1 MGGGTGGGGG
11 RRGGRRRGRGRGRST
26 SEQGPAPWGG
36 DPAQQ
41 GGGYPPPGTYA
52 TPEDWHTQPLPFGVE
67 GDGDGGAAA
76 PALQPQNP
84 PAAQQQ
90 AFGAGIGPTPAFGPG
105 PQQQQQQAPPP
116 PPPPRPME
124 MMKQPGL
131 LELMQ
136 DGFGFLR
143 FAQNNY
149 LPDQDDIYVP
159 ANLVRR
165 YRIRPGSMVM
175 GEILPARKP
184 GQKPALGS
192 VVAINDRDPEAHAQE
207 TPFKDLTPQDPEERF
222 VLETFPDND
231 ISMRVVDLLTPIG
244 RGQRALIVAP
254 PRTGKTILMQ
264 KMCNAIGKNYP
275 DVKVIVLLVDE
286 RPEEVTDFRRNTK
299 AEVVASCLDEG
310 AANHVRVAEIV
321 LEKMKRQVEAGHH
334 IVVLLDSIT
343 RLGRAYNNE
352 AKGGG
357 RILSGGLD
365 AKVLTKPKAFFGSA
379 RNIENGGSL
388 TIISTALIDTGSRM
402 DQVIFEEFK
411 GTGNSEIVLSRQ
423 LANNRTFPSIDI
435 SLSGTRKDEKLFHP
449 DENERIKVL
458 RRVLSQLRPEEA
470 MRLLIEKLEKTRTNA
485 EFLLQFTIRDS
496 A

>member
-1 MGGGTGGGGG
+1 MGGGGGGGGGG
-11 RRGGRRRGRGRGRST
+11 RRGGRRRGRNRGGRPG
-26 SEQGPAPWGG
+26 EGGGVAPWGG
-36 DPAQQ
+36 GDPNNP
-41 GGGYPPPGTYA
+41 GGYPPAGTYA
-52 TPEDWHTQPLPFGVE
+52 APGGWETDPLAFDDAGVAQADGMTAAGPAREPMAQGQPGS
-67 GDGDGGAAA
+67 A
-76 PALQPQNP
+76 PSAD
-84 PAAQQQ
+84 
-90 AFGAGIGPTPAFGPG
+90 FGAGIAGQPAFAPQAQ
-105 PQQQQQQAPPP
+105 PRSDQQHQMQPQMQQQPQRPERPPTE
-116 PPPPRPME
+116 PM
-124 MMKQPGL
+124 KAAGL

-149 LPDQDDIYVP
+149 LPDADDIYVP
-159 ANLVRR
+159 ASLVRR
-165 YRIRPGSMVM
+165 YRIRPGSMIL
-175 GEILPARKP
+175 GEIMPARKP
-184 GQKPALGS
+184 GQKPALATITS
-192 VVAINDRDPEAHAQE
+192 INDRDPELHAQE
-207 TPFKDLTPQDPEERF
+207 VAFKDLTPQDPTERF

-264 KMCNAIGKNYP
+264 KMCNAIQRNYP
-275 DVKVIVLLVDE
+275 DVKLIVLLVDE

-299 AEVVASCLDEG
+299 AEVIASCLDEG
-310 AANHVRVAEIV
+310 AGNHIRVTEMV

-402 DQVIFEEFK
+402 DQVIFEEF
-411 GTGNSEIVLSRQ
+411 
-423 LANNRTFPSIDI
+423 
-435 SLSGTRKDEKLFHP
+435 
-449 DENERIKVL
+449 
-458 RRVLSQLRPEEA
+458 
-470 MRLLIEKLEKTRTNA
+470 
-485 EFLLQFTIRDS
+485 
-496 A
+496 

>member
-1 MGGGTGGGGG
+1 VRQEPGVA
-11 RRGGRRRGRGRGRST
+11 
-26 SEQGPAPWGG
+26 PPWGAEQAEG
-36 DPAQQ
+36 AGGYPAAGTYPDPGGWETDPLPFEADGMPPPDQGVAAQ
-41 GGGYPPPGTYA
+41 GGGAAVQPQQA
-52 TPEDWHTQPLPFGVE
+52 PLP
-67 GDGDGGAAA
+67 
-76 PALQPQNP
+76 
-84 PAAQQQ
+84 
-90 AFGAGIGPTPAFGPG
+90 AFGAGVAGAPNPAFIPT
-105 PQQQQQQAPPP
+105 QAPPP
-116 PPPPRPME
+116 PPRPQTE
-124 MMKQPGL
+124 TMKTPGL

-143 FAQNNY
+143 FAANNY
-149 LPDQDDIYVP
+149 LPDADDIYVP
-159 ANLVRR
+159 AGLVRR
-165 YRIRPGSMVM
+165 YRIRPGSMIL
-175 GEILPARKP
+175 GEIQPARKP
-184 GQKPALGS
+184 GQKPALAAITS
-192 VVAINDRDPEAHAQE
+192 INDRDPELHAQE
-207 TPFKDLTPQDPEERF
+207 IPFKNQTPCDPEERF

-264 KMCNAIGKNYP
+264 KMCNAIQRNHP
-275 DVKVIVLLVDE
+275 EVQVIVLLVDE

-299 AEVVASCLDEG
+299 AEVIASCLDEG
-310 AANHVRVAEIV
+310 AGNHIRVTEMV

-388 TIISTALIDTGSRM
+388 TIIATALIDTGSRM

-423 LANNRTFPSIDI
+423 LSNNRIFPAIDI
-435 SLSGTRKDEKLFHP
+435 SLSGTRKEEKLFHP

-458 RRVLSQLRPEEA
+458 RRVLSQLNPNEA

-485 EFLLQFTIRDS
+485 EFLLQFTIREP

>member
-1 MGGGTGGGGG
+1 MGARNSRRRPGGGVGGG
-11 RRGGRRRGRGRGRST
+11 RRGGRRRGRNRGHQ
-26 SEQGPAPWGG
+26 EPGAPPWGAG
-36 DPAQQ
+36 PE
-41 GGGYPPPGTYA
+41 PGTYP
-52 TPEDWHTQPLPFGVE
+52 PEAGYAPEAGWETDPLPFEQDGVAQP
-67 GDGDGGAAA
+67 DGAAA
-76 PALQPQNP
+76 TQTQP
-84 PAAQQQ
+84 
-90 AFGAGIGPTPAFGPG
+90 AFGAGIAGAPAPQPQHQGH
-105 PQQQQQQAPPP
+105 PQQQGQPL
-116 PPPPRPME
+116 PPRQPTE
-124 MMKQPGL
+124 MMKTAGL

-143 FAQNNY
+143 FAQNNF
-149 LPDQDDIYVP
+149 LPDADDIYVP
-159 ANLVRR
+159 AGLVRR
-165 YRIRPGSMVM
+165 YRIRPGSMVL
-175 GEILPARKP
+175 GEIQPARKP
-184 GQKPALGS
+184 GQKPALAT
-192 VVAINDRDPEAHAQE
+192 VVSINDKEADLHAQE
-207 TPFKDLTPQDPEERF
+207 IPFKNQTPCDPDERF
-222 VLETFPDND
+222 ILETFPDND

-264 KMCNAIGKNYP
+264 KMCNAIMRNHP
-275 DVKVIVLLVDE
+275 EVKVIVLLVDE

-299 AEVVASCLDEG
+299 AEVIASCLDEG
-310 AANHVRVAEIV
+310 AGNHIRVTEMV

-423 LANNRTFPSIDI
+423 LANNRIFPSIDI
-435 SLSGTRKDEKLFHP
+435 SLSGTRKEEKLFHP

-458 RRVLSQLRPEEA
+458 RRVLSQLNPNEA

>member
-1 MGGGTGGGGG
+1 MAA
-11 RRGGRRRGRGRGRST
+11 SA
-26 SEQGPAPWGG
+26 QGAS
-36 DPAQQ
+36 
-41 GGGYPPPGTYA
+41 
-52 TPEDWHTQPLPFGVE
+52 
-67 GDGDGGAAA
+67 
-76 PALQPQNP
+76 PALQSQPQQP
-84 PAAQQQ
+84 G
-90 AFGAGIGPTPAFGPG
+90 FGAGVGGNPSPMFTQ
-105 PQQQQQQAPPP
+105 PQQQQAAPPP
-116 PPPPRPME
+116 PPRQTE
-124 MMKQPGL
+124 MMKTAGL

-143 FAQNNY
+143 FAQNNF
-149 LPDQDDIYVP
+149 LPDADDIYVP
-159 ANLVRR
+159 AGLVRR
-165 YRIRPGSMVM
+165 YRVRPGSMVL

-184 GQKPALGS
+184 GQKPALGTIVS
-192 VVAINDRDPEAHAQE
+192 INGKDPESHATE
-207 TPFKDLTPQDPEERF
+207 IPFKNQVPCDPEERF
-222 VLETFPDND
+222 ILETFPDND

-264 KMCNAIGKNYP
+264 KMCNAIMRNHP
-275 DVKVIVLLVDE
+275 EVQVIVLLVDE

-299 AEVVASCLDEG
+299 AEVIASCLDEG
-310 AANHVRVAEIV
+310 AGNHIRVTEMV

-423 LANNRTFPSIDI
+423 LSNNRIFPSIDI
-435 SLSGTRKDEKLFHP
+435 SLSGTRKEEKLFHP

-458 RRVLSQLRPEEA
+458 RRVLSQLNPNEA

-485 EFLLQFTIRDS
+485 EFLLQFTIRDT

>member
-1 MGGGTGGGGG
+1 
-11 RRGGRRRGRGRGRST
+11 
-26 SEQGPAPWGG
+26 
-36 DPAQQ
+36 
-41 GGGYPPPGTYA
+41 
-52 TPEDWHTQPLPFGVE
+52 
-67 GDGDGGAAA
+67 
-76 PALQPQNP
+76 
-84 PAAQQQ
+84 
-90 AFGAGIGPTPAFGPG
+90 
-105 PQQQQQQAPPP
+105 
-116 PPPPRPME
+116 
-124 MMKQPGL
+124 MKQGGL

-143 FAQNNY
+143 FANNNY

-165 YRIRPGSMVM
+165 YRIRPGSMVL

-192 VVAINDRDPEAHAQE
+192 VVSINDRDPDLHAQE

-264 KMCNAIGKNYP
+264 KICNAIQRNYP

-299 AEVVASCLDEG
+299 AEIVASCLDEG
-310 AANHVRVAEIV
+310 AGNHIRVAEIV

-379 RNIENGGSL
+379 RNIDGGGSL

-411 GTGNSEIVLSRQ
+411 GTGNSEIVLSRA